1 MRLDLKILILSASLA
16 LFGANP
22 ASARNYDCS
31 KAGNA
36 NKAACKSPGAA
47 SPTTSR
53 TTKTVQTTK
62 VTAGP
67 STSVRNYDCTKAG
80 NKNKVACRSVSAPA
94 SASVSETTTKT
105 RNYDCTK
112 AGNANKKV
120 CKTSDQASPAPGR
133 VQTTTTTAGYDCT
146 KFYNRMRSV
155 CRTQTPTTT
164 TTTVAPPSRPMARPA
179 SNRSTHSGSLNTAAA
194 GPDGATAKCRDGSL
208 SHSAH
213 RSGTCSRHGGV
224 AQWY

>member
-1 MRLDLKILILSASLA
+1 MRTALKVLIVSAA
-16 LFGANP
+16 FAAFGFSP
-22 ASARNYDCS
+22 ASARNYDCTKAGNANKAACKAPGASAPAASMTTKTVATTKTITSKISTARNYDCS
-31 KAGNA
+31 KAGN
-36 NKAACKSPGAA
+36 
-47 SPTTSR
+47 
-53 TTKTVQTTK
+53 
-62 VTAGP
+62 
-67 STSVRNYDCTKAG
+67 
-80 NKNKVACRSVSAPA
+80 KNKVACRTSVAPTA
-94 SASVSETTTKT
+94 ATVTETTTKT

-112 AGNANKKV
+112 PGNANKAA
-120 CKTSDQASPAPGR
+120 CKTGPGQPAPAPGK
-133 VQTTTTTAGYDCT
+133 VQTTAPAGYDCT

-155 CRTQTPTTT
+155 CRAQTPTTT

-179 SNRSTHSGSLNTAAA
+179 PNRSTHSGSVNTAAG